1 MDLNKLNTY
10 KDKSELKEDLKKRA
24 FETEMTYHG
33 CAQAVLK
40 PFLDIFEVDNV
51 PVMKA
56 TGPFSGGLALTGNNC
71 GALTGG
77 LIVLG
82 LVFGREDVKEGM
94 EGILAGVRPM
104 RKLVRYFEEKHKTVD
119 CRDITKTDIS
129 DPIKGPEYFDHGGL
143 EKCANMIAD
152 VAAFVGEIL
161 YDEKNRDG

>member
-1 MDLNKLNTY
+1 MDLNKLNKY
-10 KDKSELKEDLKKRA
+10 KDKSDFREDLKKRA
-24 FETEMTYHG
+24 FEAEMTYHG
-33 CAQAVLK
+33 CAQATLK
-40 PFLDIFEVDNV
+40 PFLDIFEIENDAV
-51 PVMKA
+51 VMA
-56 TGPFSGGLALTGNNC
+56 TSPFAGGLALTGNNC

-82 LVFGREDVKEGM
+82 LLYGRKDFDEGL
-94 EGILAGVRPM
+94 EGIVAGVRPM

-161 YDEKNRDG
+161 YDEKNRDS